1 MKTGIL
7 FSKHKTVTEDRISMN
22 LYVNAKKSNPLFT
35 LENLIYNRI

>member
-7 FSKHKTVTEDRISMN
+7 FSKHETVTEDCISIN

-35 LENLIYNRI
+35 LENLICNRI